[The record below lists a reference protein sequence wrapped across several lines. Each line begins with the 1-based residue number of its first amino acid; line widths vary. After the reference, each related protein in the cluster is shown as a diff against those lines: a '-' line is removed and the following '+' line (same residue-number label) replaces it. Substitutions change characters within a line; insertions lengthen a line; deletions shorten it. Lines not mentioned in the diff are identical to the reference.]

1 MTTYYL
7 QQKNGKEIETLA
19 TCQATNASEASKLF
33 TQRIRSDRKFRQ
45 LVEPRVSTKWT
56 KIFREGYQNN

>member
-19 TCQATNASEASKLF
+19 TCQATNTNEASKVF
-33 TQRIRSDRKFRQ
+33 TQKMRNDRKFRES
-45 LVEPRVSTKWT
+45 VEPRVYTKWT
-56 KIFREGYQNN
+56 KIFREGYQK